1 VPLSPDLGGSEHTTG
16 TALVTERSLTS
27 TVSTTTRDTRD
38 TSDGTTCTQNKYS
51 VEKLPSQLV
60 PPMKQISTY
69 RYPRTQRKSVHQ
81 PSRSRHK
88 AVSCSSP
95 YRCEPAYNQ
104 SQPDNDLSSI
114 SLPRAFLLSPCSFW
128 IVVGILDDIRTDGR
142 SEDSRQ
148 GQSSPAGLAISRGD
162 SDGRAGRHCCRR

>member
-16 TALVTERSLTS
+16 TALVTEGSLTS

-38 TSDGTTCTQNKYS
+38 TSDGTTGTPGLS
-51 VEKLPSQLV
+51 GSLFTSLLAHGVRLSLV
-60 PPMKQISTY
+60 L
-69 RYPRTQRKSVHQ
+69 
-81 PSRSRHK
+81 RHTG
-88 AVSCSSP
+88 V
-95 YRCEPAYNQ
+95 N
-104 SQPDNDLSSI
+104 L
-114 SLPRAFLLSPCSFW
+114 
-128 IVVGILDDIRTDGR
+128 LDDIRTDGR

>member
-38 TSDGTTCTQNKYS
+38 TSDGTTCTQNKYF
-51 VEKLPSQLV
+51 VK
-60 PPMKQISTY
+60 PPHLNRSPIEQSSTY
-69 RYPRTQRKSVHQ
+69 RYPRTQQKSVHQ

-88 AVSCSSP
+88 AVSCSWP
-95 YRCEPAYNQ
+95 YQCEPAYNHNV
-104 SQPDNDLSSI
+104 SPILTP
-114 SLPRAFLLSPCSFW
+114 SLPRAFLLPPCNFW
-128 IVVGILDDIRTDGR
+128 IAVGILDDIRTDGR